1 MKVKVSYTV
10 DFDDVPDLAEDI
22 LSSVRHE
29 LSDCISKLELSP
41 NNFEKMITDFELVR
55 DRLDI
60 ITSQVQ
66 DVLHITAGWL
76 QANETQLD
84 SSDTTQGEESNE
96 EPV

>member
-10 DFDDVPDLAEDI
+10 DFDDVPDLAEEI
-22 LSSVRHE
+22 LSSVKHE
-29 LSDCISKLELSP
+29 LSDCISKLELNP

-60 ITSQVQ
+60 TMSQVQ

-76 QANETQLD
+76 QANEAAPDADDL
-84 SSDTTQGEESNE
+84 TQGDEDDEK
-96 EPV
+96 PV